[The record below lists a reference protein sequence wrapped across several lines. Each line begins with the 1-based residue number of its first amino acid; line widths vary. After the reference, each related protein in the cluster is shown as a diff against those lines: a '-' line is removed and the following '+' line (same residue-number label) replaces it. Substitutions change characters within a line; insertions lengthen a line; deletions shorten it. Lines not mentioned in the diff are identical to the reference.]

1 MVRFL
6 RTVYRHTRP
15 RHGLP
20 AAVLL
25 SRLRAGIVSVLR
37 PERVAARIG
46 AGIRNARSLGVSKS
60 LGIAKALEGA
70 KAFGVARPFGI
81 AKSAGVAKARG
92 IAQWILR
99 RPEAEPSRAGLASSG
114 SVPVPDAARAGTPQ
128 AKPPNTMQTFVDL
141 IANAVN
147 PSMSRDE
154 RERVYG
160 VVRQA
165 VLRLYE
171 DRSPLTA
178 DPQAA
183 LQLHL
188 VEETIRD
195 LEAEIM
201 RHNAMARMRLATEA
215 QAAEIGLPP
224 GKPG

>member
-6 RTVYRHTRP
+6 RTVYRHASP

-25 SRLRAGIVSVLR
+25 SRLRTGLVSALR
-37 PERVAARIG
+37 PERVAALIG
-46 AGIRNARSLGVSKS
+46 DGIRIAKSLGVA
-60 LGIAKALEGA
+60 G
-70 KAFGVARPFGI
+70 AFGVTEALGTAKTFVMAKTSGTAKAIGI
-81 AKSAGVAKARG
+81 ARWVERPPAVAD
-92 IAQWILR
+92 
-99 RPEAEPSRAGLASSG
+99 PPRAGKDSTG
-114 SVPVPDAARAGTPQ
+114 SDAARAETR
-128 AKPPNTMQTFVDL
+128 ARPPNSMQTFVDL

-154 RERVYG
+154 RERVYS

-165 VLRLYE
+165 VLRLHE
-171 DRSPLTA
+171 GRAPLTA
-178 DPQAA
+178 DPQVA

-195 LEAEIM
+195 LEAEIA
-201 RHNAMARMRLATEA
+201 RHNAMERMRLATEA
-215 QAAEIGLPP
+215 QAAEIA